1 MFFYRIGTSCKFSK
15 KKKIMQEKIQ
25 TFCVINVALILRWCV
40 TYHPYSGENQPPMY
54 GDYEAQRHWQEITLN
69 LPVEE
74 WYKNSTQNN
83 LEYWGLDYPPL
94 TAYHSLFL
102 GKVAQKLNS
111 KYVALNDSRG
121 FESQDHKY
129 FMRLTV
135 LLADILSFL
144 PAVLYFIFSFVKKRK
159 EQMDSIYYFSTRA
172 SLLAVV
178 LFYPGLILIDYGHF
192 QYNCVSLGAFVAAV
206 AAILNNSLNLGS
218 FLFILALNY
227 KQMELYHAL
236 PFFVYILGI
245 NAPFN
250 KRLISKCF
258 LNLFYVS
265 CTVIVTFLLVW
276 FPFIWDKRTFFSVI
290 MRLFPLARG
299 VFEDKVAN
307 VWCTINVIFK
317 LRDVF
322 ENVHL
327 AQICLVTTT
336 IALLP
341 SCLDM
346 YFRPSRQ
353 KFIIS
358 QINSSLAFFLFS
370 YQVHEKSILLAAIPV
385 ALYFQY
391 EPFACYW
398 FLLIS
403 SFSMIPL
410 IIKDGLLIAFFA
422 LTLFFAISISWLWF
436 TESYFLNNSNNEEIS
451 KNASKGKS
459 KSKSSNKKF
468 KSKQKETKV
477 DLNESIVT
485 SRKLLTVLFY
495 LSIGGSV
502 LLAFCNKFIKAPK
515 NYPDLFPLLLSIY
528 SCGHF
533 ILFCL
538 YFNYRQITL
547 KTRQAKLKYN

>member
-1 MFFYRIGTSCKFSK
+1 
-15 KKKIMQEKIQ
+15 MQEKIQ

-40 TYHPYSGENQPPMY
+40 TYHPYSGEGQPPMY
-54 GDYEAQRHWQEITLN
+54 GDYEAQRHWQEITVN
-69 LPVEE
+69 LPIEE
-74 WYKNSTQNN
+74 WYKNSTDNN
-83 LEYWGLDYPPL
+83 LDYWGLDYPPL
-94 TAYHSLFL
+94 TAYHSFLL
-102 GKVAQKLNS
+102 GKIAQKIDS
-111 KYVALNDSRG
+111 KYITLHDSRG
-121 FESQDHKY
+121 FESFDHKL

-135 LLADILSFL
+135 FLADLFICL
-144 PAVLYFIFSFVKKRK
+144 PAILYFIFTFIEKKIK
-159 EQMDSIYYFSTRA
+159 EETNLIYQFSTRV
-172 SLLAVV
+172 SLLAVI

-192 QYNCVSLGAFVAAV
+192 QYNSISLGLFVAGLGS
-206 AAILNNSLNLGS
+206 ILNNSLNLGS

-236 PFFVYILGI
+236 PFFVYILGTNTPI
-245 NAPFN
+245 N
-250 KRLISKCF
+250 KRLISKCL
-258 LNLFYVS
+258 LNLFYVTF
-265 CTVIVTFLLVW
+265 TVIVTFLLVW
-276 FPFIWDKRTFFSVI
+276 FPFIWNSRTFFSVI

-307 VWCTINVIFK
+307 FWCTINVVIK
-317 LRDVF
+317 LRDIF
-322 ENVHL
+322 DNIHL
-327 AQICLVTTT
+327 AQICLITTT

-346 YFRPSRQ
+346 YFRPSKQ

-391 EPFACYW
+391 EPFACFW

-422 LTLFFAISISWLWF
+422 LTIFFSVSISWLWF
-436 TESYFLNNSNNEEIS
+436 TESYFLNDSNINYNNEEQNS
-451 KNASKGKS
+451 KLKKEKSKGKALS
-459 KSKSSNKKF
+459 KKSKLKNQKE
-468 KSKQKETKV
+468 KETKV
-477 DLNESIVT
+477 TLKESLISIVCNK
-485 SRKLLTVLFY
+485 RLIIILFY
-495 LSIGGSV
+495 LSISGFV
-502 LLAFCNKFIKAPK
+502 LLTFCCKFMKPRKI
-515 NYPDLFPLLLSIY
+515 YPDLFPLLLSVY

-538 YFNYRQITL
+538 YFNYRQFTL
-547 KTRQAKLKYN
+547 KTRQGKLKFN